1 MSYKGDLKRISQS
14 SLPWEMLKGK
24 NILVVGATGM
34 IGSAFVEMLLL
45 HSPIDYHVYASGRSQ
60 EKFKKLFA
68 SYLDKPN
75 LHFVEYDVCES
86 LHGDTEF
93 HIIVYCAGIAS
104 PSLYLS
110 SPVEVVTS
118 NIMGVNN
125 VWAYGVKHGLER
137 FLYLSSGEVYG
148 EGNGRA
154 FKEDEFGYVNCTQLR
169 AAYPSAKRAAESLC
183 IAYGHQYGIETVI
196 ARPCHVYGPVFSD
209 YDNRIYAEFIR
220 KVIGHETIVLKSKG
234 NQMRSWCYVADCV
247 SALLYILLKGK
258 NRQAY
263 NIADSSSV
271 MSIRVLADMFA
282 SIGNTEVVYD
292 IPSEEEQRV
301 FNPMEFSALDASLL
315 SSLGWTCEG
324 SMIEKVKRTIDA
336 RLLYR

>member
-1 MSYKGDLKRISQS
+1 MNYTNDLKKISQG

-24 NILVVGATGM
+24 NILVTGATGM

-45 HSPIDYHVYASGRSQ
+45 RSSIDYHVYASGRSQ

-68 SYLDKPN
+68 SYLDRPN

-86 LHGDTEF
+86 LHSDTKF
-93 HIIVYCAGIAS
+93 QIIVYCAGIAS
-104 PSLYLS
+104 PSLYMS

-118 NIMGVNN
+118 NVMGVNN
-125 VWAYGVKHGLER
+125 VLDYGVKHGLER

-154 FKEDEFGYVNCTQLR
+154 FKEDDFGYVNCTQLR
-169 AAYPSAKRAAESLC
+169 AAYPSAKRASESLC
-183 IAYGHQYGIETVI
+183 IAYSHQHDIDIVI
-196 ARPCHVYGPVFSD
+196 SRPCHVYGPRFSD

-220 KVIGHETIVLKSKG
+220 KTIKHETIVLKSKG
-234 NQMRSWCYVADCV
+234 EQMRSWCYVADCV
-247 SALLYILLKGK
+247 SGMLTILLRGR
-258 NRQAY
+258 NGHAY
-263 NIADSSSV
+263 NIADSSSIF
-271 MSIRVLADMFA
+271 SIRELADMFA
-282 SIGNTEVVYD
+282 SIGNTRVVYD
-292 IPSEEEQRV
+292 IPSEEDLRV
-301 FNPMEFSALDASLL
+301 FNPMKFSALDSSLL

-324 SMIEKVKRTIDA
+324 TMIEKIKRTIDA